1 MSRADHLLVA
11 RGLAPTR
18 SAAQRLI
25 ERGAVRWRSAPTT
38 PVQTSRWAVPR
49 KAGED
54 LPERCEIEITDNAEL
69 RWVSRGGLKLDAALV
84 HTGIDLAGRVCLDV
98 GQSTGGFTD
107 VLLARGAAHV
117 VGVDVGHGQLNP
129 RLRADPRVTALE
141 GVNARHLNA
150 AELVGR
156 IAGDSARTP
165 PRQGPGDGFLAAF
178 GLIVGDLSFISLR
191 LVLPALAPLL
201 GRGADLLL
209 LVKPQFELQ
218 PAQIGKGGIV
228 KDAAAHALVRE
239 QTVAACAWHDLPVRD
254 YFASAVA
261 GGDGNTEFFVWAHA
275 ANAAPEPRGGEAR

>member
-1 MSRADHLLVA
+1 MSRADQLLVA

-25 ERGAVRWRSAPTT
+25 ERGAVRWRSPPST
-38 PVQTSRWAVPR
+38 PVPTRWAVPR

-54 LPERCEIEITDNAEL
+54 LPEQCEIQITDDAEL

-84 HTGIDLAGRVCLDV
+84 HCGIDVAGRFCLDV

-156 IAGDSARTP
+156 IAGDSARAL
-165 PRQGPGDGFLAAF
+165 PREGLDAKFGAAF
-178 GLIVGDLSFISLR
+178 GLIASDLSFISLR
-191 LVLPALAPLL
+191 LVLPALAALL
-201 GRGADLLL
+201 QPGADLLL

-218 PAQIGKGGIV
+218 PAQVGKGGIV

-239 QTVAACAWHDLPVRD
+239 QTIAACAWHDLAVRD
-254 YFASAVA
+254 YFTSAVA
-261 GGDGNTEFFVWAHA
+261 GGDGNTEFFVWAQ
-275 ANAAPEPRGGEAR
+275 AAPEPREGAAR